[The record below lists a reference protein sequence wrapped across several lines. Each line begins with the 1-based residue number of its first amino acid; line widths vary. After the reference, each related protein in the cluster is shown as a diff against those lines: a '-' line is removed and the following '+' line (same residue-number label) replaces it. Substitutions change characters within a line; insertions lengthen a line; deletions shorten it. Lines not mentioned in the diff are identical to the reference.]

1 MKRAVESSV
10 IKVFT
15 YFFFEV
21 DLRGFRDTASLKRLP
36 RKDVS
41 TAYTVLSMSI
51 KRAVVTG
58 NSSSVSNF
66 SGGKEQG
73 VMGERTLYKKRNLV
87 ASAAGTVVTWSTNPC
102 ILLQL

>member
-41 TAYTVLSMSI
+41 TAYTVLSVS
-51 KRAVVTG
+51 KKSAVVTG
-58 NSSSVSNF
+58 NHCDIFVEVYF
-66 SGGKEQG
+66 HCG
-73 VMGERTLYKKRNLV
+73 
-87 ASAAGTVVTWSTNPC
+87 ST
-102 ILLQL
+102 

>member
-41 TAYTVLSMSI
+41 NAYTVLSVS
-51 KRAVVTG
+51 VVTG
-58 NSSSVSNF
+58 NHWDIFVKVYF
-66 SGGKEQG
+66 HCG
-73 VMGERTLYKKRNLV
+73 
-87 ASAAGTVVTWSTNPC
+87 ST
-102 ILLQL
+102 